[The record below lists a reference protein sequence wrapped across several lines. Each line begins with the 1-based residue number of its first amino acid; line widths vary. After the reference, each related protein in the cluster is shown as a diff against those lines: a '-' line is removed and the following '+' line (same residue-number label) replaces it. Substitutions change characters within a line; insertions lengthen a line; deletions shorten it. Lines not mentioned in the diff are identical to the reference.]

1 MWRNTQETYGRVAR
15 WLHWCIALLFIAQ
28 IFLGFLTQQVAADPV
43 FQFSLYQ
50 WHKSLGLLILA
61 LALLRLAWALTNVRP
76 GPVHGVKP
84 IEALAAHA
92 VHRLLLILAV
102 LVPLAGWIVVSTSP
116 LDIPVYVL
124 NLFAVPNLPLP
135 VSDRTEIVWSWVHAV
150 LAYGAG
156 VLVLVHAG
164 AALYHHTVR
173 GDDTL
178 RRMTGFRPRSGNS
191 AG

>member
-50 WHKSLGLLILA
+50 WHKALGLLILA
-61 LALLRLAWALTNVRP
+61 LALMRLAWALTNARP
-76 GPVHGVKP
+76 RPVDGVKP
-84 IEALAAHA
+84 VEALAAHA
-92 VHRLLLILAV
+92 VHRLLLILTV

-116 LDIPVYVL
+116 LGIPVYVL
-124 NLFAVPNLPLP
+124 DLFAVPNLPLP
-135 VSDRTEIVWSWVHAV
+135 VSDRNELVWSWIHAA
-150 LAYGAG
+150 LAYGTGA
-156 VLVLVHAG
+156 LVLVHAG
-164 AALYHHTVR
+164 AALYHHAVR

-178 RRMTGFRPRSGNS
+178 RRMIGVRRGPG
-191 AG
+191 GDPG

>member
-1 MWRNTQETYGRVAR
+1 MWRNTQEAYGRVAR

-61 LALLRLAWALTNVRP
+61 LALMRLAWALTAVRP
-76 GPVHGVKP
+76 QPVPGVKP
-84 IEALAAHA
+84 IEALAAHT
-92 VHRLLLILAV
+92 VHRLLLILTV
-102 LVPLAGWIVVSTSP
+102 LVPLAGWVVVSTSP
-116 LDIPVYVL
+116 LGIPVYIL
-124 NLFAVPNLPLP
+124 DLFAVPNLPLP
-135 VSDRTEIVWSWVHAV
+135 VSDRNELVWSWVHAV

-156 VLVLVHAG
+156 ALVVVHLG

-173 GDDTL
+173 RDDSL
-178 RRMTGFRPRSGNS
+178 RRMMGTRRRSTGDTG
-191 AG
+191 